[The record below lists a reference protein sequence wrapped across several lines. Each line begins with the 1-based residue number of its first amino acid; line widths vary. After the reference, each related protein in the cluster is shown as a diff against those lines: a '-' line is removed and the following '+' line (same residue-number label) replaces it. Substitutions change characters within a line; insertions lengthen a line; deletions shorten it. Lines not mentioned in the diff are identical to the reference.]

1 MPSTGSSKVANNLI
15 ILFLSCKNGLS
26 ASFACSY
33 EVGWMILR
41 VVLFQVVL
49 LQRFMEN
56 IFQEVGSI
64 CHAFCRK
71 SETRAAVVREEKEFS
86 LSSCLRSPC
95 SKRRINRREKKNKF
109 GTPQRHETQ
118 KAARQLR
125 LMYPSE
131 LRTDMGSGSTGE
143 ERGYTHNL
151 PGR

>member
-1 MPSTGSSKVANNLI
+1 MSS
-15 ILFLSCKNGLS
+15 
-26 ASFACSY
+26 
-33 EVGWMILR
+33 

-71 SETRAAVVREEKEFS
+71 SETRAAVVREETEFS
-86 LSSCLRSPC
+86 LSSGLRSPC
-95 SKRRINRREKKNKF
+95 SKRRINRREEKNKF
-109 GTPQRHETQ
+109 ETLQRHETQ

-131 LRTDMGSGSTGE
+131 LRTVMGSGATG
-143 ERGYTHNL
+143 RGEGGHTQFT
-151 PGR
+151 R